1 MNKKHGFLKILA
13 AAVCIFAG
21 IVFALSASGN
31 TPGFVTKGINGV
43 CRFLH
48 IPTSDGNSG
57 QSAPMDED
65 DYPTAFP
72 VAENTLFKR
81 YNGDIVCANATL
93 YALYTDDAN
102 LSWSVGIQM
111 QEPILAVKGDYVL
124 ISETGSK
131 KISLFKG
138 KKLVYTVETEGNI
151 YTADLSEKGDVIA
164 VTEKEYY
171 KGQVVVFNKS
181 GNRIFVW
188 DSGSYS
194 ILDAAI
200 SKSRK
205 VGISLLTTDE
215 GAGSIIQI
223 FDVNGNEL
231 CKTDTF
237 KNTVFFNTDFD
248 GDNLAL
254 LSESSYICMNTKGEI
269 KWKYDFGGRKIMKS
283 SRDEDGNCAILFD
296 NKGTGE
302 IVAITAKG
310 EAYPPIKTKI
320 MPDAIDINS
329 KAVAYNN
336 GRTAI
341 MTSYDGEKV
350 LTAECSSDIRRL
362 YIIGQDRVFCVY
374 STAVQEKKLTK

>member
-1 MNKKHGFLKILA
+1 MNKKHGILKILA
-13 AAVCIFAG
+13 AAFCIFLV
-21 IVFALSASGN
+21 IIFALSASGN
-31 TPGFVTKGINGV
+31 TPAFMNKVYG
-43 CRFLH
+43 FLH
-48 IPTSDGNSG
+48 IRLSDENSG
-57 QSAPMDED
+57 DAGQTAPIDEE

-72 VAENTLFKR
+72 VAENTLFAK
-81 YNGDIVCANATL
+81 YKGDIICANATL
-93 YALYTDDAN
+93 YALYTEDAN
-102 LSWSVGIQM
+102 LSWSAGIQM

-124 ISETGSK
+124 ISETGAK

-151 YTADLSEKGDVIA
+151 YTADLSSKGDVIA

-181 GNRIFVW
+181 GKKVFVW

-200 SKSRK
+200 SNSRK
-205 VGISLLTTDE
+205 VGISLLSTDE
-215 GAGSIIQI
+215 GASSIIQI

-231 CKTDTF
+231 CKTGAF

-254 LSESSYICMNTKGEI
+254 LSESQYVCMNTKGEI
-269 KWKYDFGGRKIMKS
+269 KWKYDFGGRKIMKR
-283 SRDEDGNCAILFD
+283 SRDSDGNCAILFD
-296 NKGTGE
+296 NEGIGE
-302 IVAITAKG
+302 IVAITSKG

-329 KAVAYNN
+329 KSVAYNN

-341 MTSYDGEKV
+341 MTSYDGKKV
-350 LTAECSSDIRRL
+350 LTTECSNDIRRI
-362 YIIGQDRVFCVY
+362 YITGQDRVFCVY
-374 STAVQEKKLTK
+374 STAVQEKKLSK